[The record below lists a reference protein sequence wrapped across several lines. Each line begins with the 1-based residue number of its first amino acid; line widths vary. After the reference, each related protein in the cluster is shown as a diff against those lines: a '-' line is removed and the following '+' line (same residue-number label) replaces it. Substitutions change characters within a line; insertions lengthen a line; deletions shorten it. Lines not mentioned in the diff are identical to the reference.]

1 LYRQSATM
9 SSTQKTLEVKI
20 RPYSVPNS
28 ERPDL
33 KGASRI
39 HLSAEALWELDLKS
53 GRPCYLWKDDPKKRR
68 EAIAW
73 ATTEKNLS
81 KGVVQTSKAF
91 QEAYGFKLGDDV
103 NICAA
108 GAEVT
113 TVESVTLRDITPK
126 LGTSDMPELD
136 SEDLVGWEWYL
147 RKENLS
153 RAETLFVGMIFKNV
167 TLTGQKRTFVV
178 DFINNTSTGH
188 GTFDKKVSSVKITN
202 QIQQPQINAVLPE
215 LQLVNIAGIDQ
226 ALKKLNDFLGDFQD
240 EFPSIQEQKSC
251 AVLLHGGHGSGKT
264 FLIDQIISTGWGKV
278 HRVKRDTKPPAIRTL
293 FRDAKLSQPS
303 IIVIDNLE
311 NLVSKEDS
319 NSESITEVLEEELD
333 ALVGGR
339 SDTLSKVLVVGA
351 TLNANRIPMSL
362 RDLGR
367 FDEDILLPI
376 PDSAARKAILKSLA
390 PPLNPNSPIDTL
402 EKLGDRTHAYTA
414 KDLRK
419 LLNKA
424 YQLARRA
431 RRGKV
436 DTEAP
441 ESFYLEQDHIE
452 QALLLVRPTAMHDI
466 TLQPPSVKWDEIGG
480 QENVKE
486 ALRQAVETPL
496 LHPERMARLGGAAKK
511 GILLY
516 GPPGCSKTLSAQA
529 MATEVGFNFFAV
541 KGAELLNMYVGESE
555 RSVREIFARARAAS
569 PSIIFFDEVDAI
581 GGKRASGGRNNGVN
595 VLTTLLNEMD
605 GIETLKGVMV
615 LAATNQPQALD
626 AALLRPGRFD
636 QLIYVAPPDLAG
648 REAILRVKQRKM
660 DMADDVDIPLLAQ
673 LTEGY
678 SGAEV
683 VSICQT
689 AIDKVLKKCD
699 QTGLEL
705 QLQMDDFKEAV
716 TTVKKQITLEMV
728 QGYEKW
734 ARGARG
740 DTD

>member
-1 LYRQSATM
+1 M
-9 SSTQKTLEVKI
+9 STTPKTLEVKI

-33 KGASRI
+33 KGASRV
-39 HLSAEALWELDLKS
+39 HLSAEALRELNLRS
-53 GRPCYLWKDDPKKRR
+53 GLPCYLWKDDPEKRR

-73 ATTEKNLS
+73 ATTEKNLN
-81 KGVVQTSKAF
+81 KAVVQTSKAF

-108 GAEVT
+108 GAEVP
-113 TVESVTLRDITPK
+113 TVESVILRDITPK
-126 LGTSDMPELD
+126 LGTSDVPELED
-136 SEDLVGWEWYL
+136 DDLVGWEWYL
-147 RKENLS
+147 RKESLS
-153 RAETLFVGMIFKNV
+153 RAEVIFAGMTFKNV
-167 TLTGQKRTFVV
+167 TLTGQKRAFVV
-178 DFINNTSTGH
+178 DFVNNTPTGH
-188 GTFDKKVSSVKITN
+188 GTFDKKASSVKISS
-202 QIQQPQINAVLPE
+202 QIDQPQINAVLPE

-240 EFPSIQEQKSC
+240 DFPSLQEQKSC

-264 FLIDQIISTGWGKV
+264 FLIDQIIGTGWGKV
-278 HRVKRDTKPPAIRTL
+278 HRVKRDMKPPAIRTL

-319 NSESITEVLEEELD
+319 ISESITEVLEEELD
-333 ALVGGR
+333 GLVRGL

-376 PDSAARKAILKSLA
+376 PDSAARKAILKSLS
-390 PPLNPNSPIDTL
+390 PPLNPDVPIDTL
-402 EKLGDRTHAYTA
+402 EKLGERTHAYTA

-431 RRGKV
+431 RRGKS

-581 GGKRASGGRNNGVN
+581 GGKRASGGRTNGVN

-660 DMADDVDIPLLAQ
+660 DMADDVDIPLLAH

-689 AIDKVLKKCD
+689 AIDRVLKKCD

-705 QLQMDDFKEAV
+705 QLQMDDFKDAV
-716 TTVKKQITLEMV
+716 KTVKKQITLEMV